1 MQIKETIIAETETVI
16 FYYED
21 DIMNINF
28 KEDADVHLENAQDN
42 LKVRKEFQ
50 KEEKVKVLS
59 DISKVWQVSK
69 DARAFFATKQ
79 VTDLNIAMAL
89 ITESLTSTIL
99 ANFFMKFN
107 KPAAP
112 TKMFSSK
119 EKALA
124 WLETI

>member
-1 MQIKETIIAETETVI
+1 MKVAKKIKTETETAI

-21 DIMNINF
+21 GILNINL
-28 KEDADVHLENAQDN
+28 KEDADVKIEDAQDN
-42 LKVRKEFQ
+42 LKARKAFQ
-50 KEEKVKVLS
+50 SEEKVKVIA

-69 DARAFFATKQ
+69 DARAFYATKQ

-89 ITESLTSTIL
+89 ITNSLTSKIL

-107 KPAAP
+107 KPATP
-112 TKMFSSK
+112 TKMFKSK
-119 EKALA
+119 EKALT

>member
-1 MQIKETIIAETETVI
+1 MDKIETETVV

-21 DIMNINF
+21 DVLNINF
-28 KEDADVHLENAQDN
+28 KQDADVKLEHAQDN
-42 LKVRKEFQ
+42 LKARKSFQ
-50 KEEKVKVLS
+50 KEAKVKVLS
-59 DISKVWQVSK
+59 DVSLVWQVSK

-89 ITESLTSTIL
+89 ITNSLTSKIL

-107 KPAAP
+107 KPASP
-112 TKMFSSK
+112 TKMFNSK

-124 WLETI
+124 WLDTF